1 MSTYLRDIAF
11 VNVGANNVA
20 TAQLKLGRTY
30 ERLILELGGTT
41 FTKAMIT
48 DIQIKVNGKLFW
60 RATGTRL
67 DLMNTYRGLAA
78 NAAYLAIDFTEQDFK
93 TIEAMLLGTFAC
105 TQEAGVQ
112 SATIEVTIAG
122 ATAPT
127 LALIQQCGEPSANDI
142 VTRMIWNQIG
152 ITAAGTFPV
161 YVPYGRA
168 QGGQV
173 KRVWMFH
180 GGNCTGLQIK
190 RNNFELFNL
199 TDTQNRFMQ
208 TEKRKVPQ
216 TNLMV
221 YDPVMSNLGSDML
234 NARGTDQGAGVV
246 NSLDFLVTA
255 SAADTINMYVEYI
268 DSLSRV

>member
-1 MSTYLRDIAF
+1 MSSYLRDIAF
-11 VNVGANNVA
+11 QNVTANGIA

-30 ERLILELGGTT
+30 ERLTLELGGTAL
-41 FTKAMIT
+41 TKAMIT
-48 DIQIKVNGKLFW
+48 DIQIKLNGKLFW
-60 RATGTRL
+60 RATGARL
-67 DLMNTYRGLAA
+67 DLMNTYRGLAV
-78 NAAYLAIDFTEQDFK
+78 NAAYLVIDWTEQDFK

-127 LALIQQCGEPSANDI
+127 LNLLQQCGEPSSNRI
-142 VTRMIWNQIG
+142 LTRMIWNQIG
-152 ITAAGTFPV
+152 ISAAGVFPV

-168 QGGQV
+168 AGGQI

-180 GGNCTGLQIK
+180 GGNATSLQIK

-199 TDTQNRFMQ
+199 TDTQNRFFQ
-208 TEKRKVPQ
+208 TEKKKVPQ

-221 YDPVMSNLGSDML
+221 FDPVMSNLGSDML

-246 NSLDFLVTA
+246 NSLDFLLTT
-255 SAADTINMYVEYI
+255 SAADTINMYVEYY
-268 DSLSRV
+268 DDMARV